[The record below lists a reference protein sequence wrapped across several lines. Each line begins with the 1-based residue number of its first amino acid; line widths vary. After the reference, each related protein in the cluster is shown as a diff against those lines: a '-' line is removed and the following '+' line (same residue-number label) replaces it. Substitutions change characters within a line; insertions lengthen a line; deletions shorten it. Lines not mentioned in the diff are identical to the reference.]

1 MASTI
6 QVDNIKDIGGNTII
20 SSNGSG
26 TFTSNLPASAPNV
39 STATGTLPIAN
50 GGTGG
55 TSFSAAGLANTPSW
69 YVRNGTTTNNISS
82 GTYHTLVFDTEDW
95 DTNSAFASNAFTCPS
110 GQAGKYL
117 LNANLVLT
125 GLNADKRWDTYFAKG
140 GSRLNKCYYYS
151 VAVGNNEDMTNN
163 MSCIV
168 DISVGD
174 VLTCQG
180 YHNHGSDRSFDG
192 SYSYFAGYRLIGV

>member
-6 QVDNIKDIGGNTII
+6 QVDKITDIGGNTMIE
-20 SSNGSG
+20 SNGSG
-26 TFTSNLPASAPNV
+26 TFTSSLPSNV
-39 STATGTLPIAN
+39 SSATGTLPIAN